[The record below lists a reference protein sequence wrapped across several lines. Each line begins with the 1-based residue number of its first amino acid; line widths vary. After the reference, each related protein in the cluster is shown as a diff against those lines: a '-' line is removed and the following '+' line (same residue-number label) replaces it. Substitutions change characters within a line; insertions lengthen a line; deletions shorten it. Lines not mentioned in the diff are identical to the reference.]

1 MSEYA
6 VLVEMLRKTCCGESE
21 HITDLERRIA
31 ANAIEKLEAELEQVK
46 AERDALIR
54 YLAEAFESPC
64 NFSTTDDEMFYFCGD
79 DCGKDD
85 IECWTRVAKMAVKR
99 FATKKGAED
108 GQY

>member
-1 MSEYA
+1 MKFKNDYIVSWEFN
-6 VLVEMLRKTCCGESE
+6 G
-21 HITDLERRIA
+21 
-31 ANAIEKLEAELEQVK
+31 
-46 AERDALIR
+46 
-54 YLAEAFESPC
+54 EAFESPC